1 MSGRISYALTVTL
14 NGRVFNRV
22 VIDQHY
28 KNKHAET
35 INDLLILK
43 LVKMIDGESYEAES
57 QIDGFQ
63 YFTIEPLIF
72 SAKPYR
78 LVITICIGE
87 DFLGVVNAF
96 RVNRRGY
103 E

>member
-1 MSGRISYALTVTL
+1 MPSRISYAVTINV
-14 NGRVFNRV
+14 NGRLLSRV

-28 KNKHAET
+28 KNKHGDT

-43 LVKMIDGESYEAES
+43 LVKMINGRSYEIEK
-57 QIDGFQ
+57 QVDNFQ

-72 SAKPYR
+72 SNKPYR
-78 LVITICIGE
+78 LVITICIGD

-96 RVNRRGY
+96 RINKR
-103 E
+103 EHE